1 MDVYTAYR
9 AAAWL
14 MRNTSDQAFAPPY
27 ESFLDE
33 WSALRSLGI
42 SSAEIISGQRRF
54 SDQLRSLIRA
64 DISFSSKK

>member
-1 MDVYTAYR
+1 MDMFTAYR

-14 MRNTSDQAFAPPY
+14 LRNTSDQVFAPPW

-42 SSAEIISGQRRF
+42 SPAEITSAQKRF
-54 SDQLRSLIRA
+54 SDLLRGLIRA
-64 DISFSSKK
+64 DVSFSSI